1 MITLSRKHDNYIVT
15 IRLTIHWKNEHR
27 LQKNVGQKD
36 VYCICAVLK
45 SNWLFHVNPF
55 KTESC
60 NECPHG
66 SWQQIWKGQAKKPT
80 TRLFDLC
87 LYRQSVIGVEHSNS
101 DSFTLLVNWI
111 RWCLIELSPK
121 RTCHGPLALLGP
133 HGDAISTRLDASLTK
148 TEEAT
153 RVEFKSSG
161 SLKK

>member
-1 MITLSRKHDNYIVT
+1 MTITLSPFVSQFAGKTRTGFRKCWVKKTYI
-15 IRLTIHWKNEHR
+15 WP
-27 LQKNVGQKD
+27 
-36 VYCICAVLK
+36 VLK

-60 NECPHG
+60 NECPHN

-121 RTCHGPLALLGP
+121 RTCHGRLALLGP

-161 SLKK
+161 SLKKNKYKG